1 MQFLLLGMVALLL
14 FLLATRAYTTANP
27 QVLARQLRLGAGIVV
42 LAGAGLLVVRGMVGY
57 ALSLAALGSWLLW
70 GGGGWGGSGARQ
82 TPGQTSRV
90 ATEHLEVALDHDSGE
105 IHGRVLKGAL
115 AGRELQ
121 GLSMREIAGLWD
133 ACRFDDPQSAQILE
147 AYLDRR
153 HADWRENVGRAGD
166 DGRSS
171 GAPTGTPTGTMT
183 RQEALKVLGLE
194 EGASEAE
201 IRRAHH
207 ELMMKLHP
215 DHGGS
220 SFLAAKIN
228 EAKAVL
234 LSKA

>member
-27 QVLARQLRLGAGIVV
+27 QVLARQLRLGAGVV
-42 LAGAGLLVVRGMVGY
+42 LLAGAGILVVRGMVGY
-57 ALSLAALGSWLLW
+57 AMSLAALGSWLLW

-90 ATEHLEVALDHDSGE
+90 VTEHLEVELDHDSGE
-105 IHGRVLKGAL
+105 IRGRVLSGAL

-121 GLSMREIAGLWD
+121 GLSLREIAGLWD

-153 HADWRENVGRAGD
+153 HADWREDVGRAGG
-166 DGRSS
+166 DGRPSA
-171 GAPTGTPTGTMT
+171 APTGAMT
-183 RQEALKVLGLE
+183 REEALNVLGLE

-201 IRRAHH
+201 IRRAHR

-234 LSKA
+234 LSQA

>member
-27 QVLARQLRLGAGIVV
+27 HLLARQLRLGAGVV
-42 LAGAGLLVVRGMVGY
+42 LLAGAGILVVRGMVGY
-57 ALSLAALGSWLLW
+57 AMSLAALGSWLLW
-70 GGGGWGGSGARQ
+70 GGGGWGRSGAQQ

-90 ATEHLEVALDHDSGE
+90 VTEHLEVELDHDSGE
-105 IHGRVLKGAL
+105 IRGRVLSGAL

-121 GLSMREIAGLWD
+121 GLSVREIAGLWS

-153 HADWRENVGRAGD
+153 HADWREDVGRAGG
-166 DGRSS
+166 DGRPSA
-171 GAPTGTPTGTMT
+171 APTGVMS
-183 RQEALKVLGLE
+183 REEALKVLGLE

-201 IRRAHH
+201 IRRVHR

>member
-14 FLLATRAYTTANP
+14 FLLATRAYTMANP
-27 QVLARQLRLGAGIVV
+27 QVLARQLRLGAGVVV
-42 LAGAGLLVVRGMVGY
+42 LAGAGFLVVRGMVGY
-57 ALSLAALGSWLLW
+57 AMSLAALGSWLLW
-70 GGGGWGGSGARQ
+70 GGGGWGGSGVRQ

-90 ATEHLEVALDHDSGE
+90 VTEHLEVELDHDSGE
-105 IHGRVLKGAL
+105 IRGRVLKGAL

-121 GLSMREIAGLWD
+121 GLSPREIAGLWD
-133 ACRFDDPQSAQILE
+133 TCRFADPQSAQILE

-153 HADWRENVGRAGD
+153 HPDWREDGAGD
-166 DGRSS
+166 AARPTAPDGAMARE
-171 GAPTGTPTGTMT
+171 
-183 RQEALKVLGLE
+183 EALKVLGLE

-201 IRRAHH
+201 IRRAHR

-234 LSKA
+234 LGKG

>member
-27 QVLARQLRLGAGIVV
+27 QVLARQLRLGAGVIV

-90 ATEHLEVALDHDSGE
+90 ATAHLEVELDHDSGE
-105 IHGRVLKGAL
+105 IRGRVLKGAL

-121 GLSMREIAGLWD
+121 GLSVREIAGLWN

-153 HADWRENVGRAGD
+153 HADWREDAGRAGG
-166 DGRSS
+166 DGRPS
-171 GAPTGTPTGTMT
+171 GAPTGTMT
-183 RQEALKVLGLE
+183 REEALNVLGLE

-201 IRRAHH
+201 IRRAHR
-207 ELMMKLHP
+207 ELMIKLHP

-234 LSKA
+234 LSSA